1 MKFPSFQL
9 PKLTWR
15 AALGMVILAIL
26 IGGMI
31 GIGAKIFSRSGST
44 DSTETAAVQPS
55 DKDQNSEASKGSDTE
70 TKKGSETDTKKGSE
84 TDTKKGSETDTK
96 KGPETDTKKGP
107 ETDTKKG
114 PDADKKKGPDA
125 DTKKGPDADTKK
137 GPDADTKKGPDADT
151 KKGPDADKK
160 GKEKEKEKT
169 PLEQLKA
176 EVDRVIANKKAG
188 NFNIEVPAGVTDREF
203 DALVTET
210 HKKLNPGG
218 GRSLGTA
225 RKMLGSTPG
234 ERYVNLIL
242 R

>member
-70 TKKGSETDTKKGSE
+70 TKKGSETDTKKG
-84 TDTKKGSETDTK
+84 
-96 KGPETDTKKGP
+96 
-107 ETDTKKG
+107 
-114 PDADKKKGPDA
+114 PDADK
-125 DTKKGPDADTKK
+125 KKGPDADTKK